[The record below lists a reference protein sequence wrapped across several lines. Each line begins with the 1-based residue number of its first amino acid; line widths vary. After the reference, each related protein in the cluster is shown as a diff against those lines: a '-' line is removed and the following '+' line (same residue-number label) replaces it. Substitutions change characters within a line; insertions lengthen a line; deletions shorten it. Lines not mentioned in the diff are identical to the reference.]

1 MNDIEDL
8 NRALEEER
16 AKVLKLERDYAQ
28 SKAELSRC
36 KRELQSLDQRANERL
51 NASISAL
58 RRHRNFYESILN
70 NVPAE
75 IVVADKDFK
84 FIYLNPQVEEK
95 EEIRD
100 YLVGRDDFE
109 FCKIKKRPMS
119 IAENRQS
126 MYLQVQKTKTLSEW
140 VEEVGEGDEKKFY
153 LRKLLP
159 LFGEDETIELYIA
172 YSLEITESVQYREEL
187 INARDIAQKAT
198 LAKSEFLSKISHEIR
213 TPLNAII
220 GLTNIL
226 FQEEPKTEQV
236 NYLQAMKFSAD
247 TLLGIVN
254 EVLDFS
260 KIEAG
265 KLSFEQIPFNLEHL
279 LRGIERTFS
288 FKLNELGIE
297 FKIET
302 EDGIPPFL
310 VGDRVK
316 LNQIFLNLVGNAVKF
331 TSQGEI
337 LIEAEIEAQDDKS
350 IEILFA
356 VTDTGAGIAA
366 DKLETVFE
374 SFTQEGDDTT
384 RKFGGTGLGLTITR
398 KFIEAQGGKIWLESK
413 AGEGSTF
420 FFKLT
425 FGYEFE
431 PRVEKDNAQ
440 WSKNFDSISTKRL
453 LVAEDNL
460 MNQLV
465 LRKMLERWNPSI
477 LFVENGA
484 EALNA
489 LETESFDLAFFD
501 VQMPIMDGITAIELW
516 RKREALLIKDPTPV
530 VALTADAFKE
540 SRERVLLAGMN
551 DFLSKPIE
559 LSELRRVLAKF
570 LID

>member
-1 MNDIEDL
+1 MGQIEDL
-8 NRALEEER
+8 NHALELEQ
-16 AKVLKLERDYAQ
+16 AKVLSLEKAHAQ
-28 SKAELSRC
+28 SRAELTLCRQ
-36 KRELQSLDQRANERL
+36 ELQSLDLKANERL
-51 NASISAL
+51 NASIKAL
-58 RRHRNFYESILN
+58 RRQRNFYESVLN

-75 IVVADKDFK
+75 IVVADTKFK
-84 FIYLNPQVEEK
+84 FNYINPRAEEK

-100 YLVGRDDFE
+100 YLIGRDDFD
-109 FCKIKKRPMS
+109 FCRIKKIPLF
-119 IAENRQS
+119 IAENRRS

-140 VEEVGEGDEKKFY
+140 VEEIGEGEEKKYF
-153 LRKLLP
+153 LRRLLP
-159 LFGEDETIELYIA
+159 LFGYNEKIELYIG

-247 TLLGIVN
+247 TLLGIIN

-265 KLSFEQIPFNLEHL
+265 KLSFEKIPFNLEHL
-279 LRGIERTFS
+279 LSGIERTFS
-288 FKLNELGIE
+288 FKLNELGID
-297 FKIET
+297 FKIES

-331 TSQGEI
+331 TKQGEI
-337 LIEAEIEAQDDKS
+337 LIEAEIESQNDES

-356 VTDTGAGIAA
+356 VTDTGTGIAA

-374 SFTQEGDDTT
+374 SFTQESDDTT
-384 RKFGGTGLGLTITR
+384 RRFGGTGLGLTITR

-413 AGEGSTF
+413 PEEGSTF
-420 FFKLT
+420 FFKLA
-425 FGYEFE
+425 FGYEFA

-440 WSKNFDSISTKRL
+440 WTKNFDIISTKRL

-477 LFVENGA
+477 VFVENGK
-484 EALNA
+484 EAIEA
-489 LETESFDLAFFD
+489 LETEFFDLAFFD

-516 RKREALLIKDPTPV
+516 REKETLSSNKAIPV

-540 SRERVLLAGMN
+540 SRERVLLAGMD